1 MAQRYLLGPD
11 VLQNIEERQ
20 QQVKEIEALCCQKR
34 IQEYQLLKTKVTA
47 IRETM
52 KRYNELSVVQLKVM
66 VTWFKGPGDLPLPT
80 SRLLLILRVNQT
92 SNRGDPQEHFA
103 QTEPLL
109 QGMNQGSAFL
119 PSVQDRDEE

>member
-1 MAQRYLLGPD
+1 MQRYLLRPD

-20 QQVKEIEALCCQKR
+20 QEMKEKEALCRQKK

-52 KRYNELSVVQLKVM
+52 KRYNEFSVAQLKVM
-66 VTWFKGPGDLPLPT
+66 VTWFKDPGNLPLPT
-80 SRLLLILRVNQT
+80 SRLLLIVRVNQT
-92 SNRGDPQEHFA
+92 SNRGDPQESFA

-109 QGMNQGSAFL
+109 QGTNQGSAFL
-119 PSVQDRDEE
+119 PSVQDCDEE